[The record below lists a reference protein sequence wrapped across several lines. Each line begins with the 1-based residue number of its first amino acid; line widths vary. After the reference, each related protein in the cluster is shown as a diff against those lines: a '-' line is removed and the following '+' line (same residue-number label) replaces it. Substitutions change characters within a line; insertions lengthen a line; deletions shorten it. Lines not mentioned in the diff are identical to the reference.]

1 MARKRKSDIVDEQP
15 ATIGHNGGMPAAE
28 VLLDFT
34 HRVENLYDELA
45 SEKGEYMNRARQ
57 IRESIARVLVEAKD
71 AGIPKK
77 EFKTVIK
84 ARQLENRLEH
94 LRDDLEP
101 DEAETFD
108 QIRLALGDYADTP
121 LGQAALARAPDRPA
135 A

>member
-1 MARKRKSDIVDEQP
+1 MARKRKSETIDEQP
-15 ATIGHNGGMPAAE
+15 ATIGHNGSMPPAD

-101 DEAETFD
+101 DEVETYD
-108 QIRLALGDYADTP
+108 AIRLALGDLSDLP
-121 LGQAALARAPDRPA
+121 LGQAALAKAERPA

>member
-1 MARKRKSDIVDEQP
+1 MARKRKSDIDDQP
-15 ATIGHNGGMPAAE
+15 AAIGHNGGMPAAE

-57 IRESIARVLVEAKD
+57 IRDSIARVLVEAKN

-84 ARQLENRLEH
+84 ARQLENRLDH
-94 LRDDLEP
+94 LCDDLEP
-101 DEAETFD
+101 DEVETFD
-108 QIRLALGDYADTP
+108 QIRLALGDYADLP
-121 LGQAALARAPDRPA
+121 LGQAALAKAPDRPA

>member
-1 MARKRKSDIVDEQP
+1 MPRKRKSDIADEQP
-15 ATIGHNGGMPAAE
+15 ATIGHNGGMPPAD

-101 DEAETFD
+101 DEVETFD
-108 QIRLALGDYADTP
+108 QIRHALGDLSDLP
-121 LGQAALARAPDRPA
+121 LGRSVLDKAGDRPA
-135 A
+135 T

>member
-1 MARKRKSDIVDEQP
+1 MARKRKSDIADEQP
-15 ATIGHNGGMPAAE
+15 APIGHNGPMPSDE

-101 DEAETFD
+101 DEVETYD
-108 QIRLALGDYADTP
+108 AIRLALGDLGDLP
-121 LGQAALARAPDRPA
+121 LGQAALAKAPDRPA

>member
-1 MARKRKSDIVDEQP
+1 MARKRKSDIDDQP
-15 ATIGHNGGMPAAE
+15 ATIGHNGSMPPAD

-45 SEKGEYMNRARQ
+45 SEKGEYMNRARV
-57 IRESIARVLVEAKD
+57 IRDSIARVLVEAKD

-101 DEAETFD
+101 DEVETFD
-108 QIRLALGDYADTP
+108 QIRHALGDLGDLP
-121 LGQAALARAPDRPA
+121 LGKAALARAGDRPA
-135 A
+135 V

>member
-1 MARKRKSDIVDEQP
+1 MARKRKSDIADEQP
-15 ATIGHNGGMPAAE
+15 ATIGHNGSMPPAD

-84 ARQLENRLEH
+84 ARQLENKLERI
-94 LRDDLEP
+94 RDELEP
-101 DEAETFD
+101 DEVETFD

-121 LGQAALARAPDRPA
+121 LGAAALAQAGDRPA

>member
-1 MARKRKSDIVDEQP
+1 MARKRKSETIDEQP
-15 ATIGHNGGMPAAE
+15 ATIGHNGSMPPAD

-57 IRESIARVLVEAKD
+57 IRESIARVLIEAKD

-101 DEAETFD
+101 DEVETYD
-108 QIRLALGDYADTP
+108 AIRLALGDLSDLP
-121 LGQAALARAPDRPA
+121 LGQAALAKAERPA